1 MILTKLKNIAAVDI
15 VVLVFSLQALYLCFF
30 TNYTLATL
38 YATTAALFFCGVGFI
53 VAAIDRNKPITI
65 TTNETTLITTSKA
78 TIQE

>member
-1 MILTKLKNIAAVDI
+1 MNILKLKNLTAVDI

-38 YATTAALFFCGVGFI
+38 YATAAALFFCGVGFI

-65 TTNETTLITTSKA
+65 TTNETTLIATSKV
-78 TIQE
+78 TP

>member
-1 MILTKLKNIAAVDI
+1 LL
-15 VVLVFSLQALYLCFF
+15 F

-65 TTNETTLITTSKA
+65 TTNETTLIATSKV